1 MRVPYAL
8 RDLFLT
14 KAIESPVPA
23 FHRHSSGS
31 TETQVLNLH
40 QTMMKYCLRN
50 HSRQP
55 LLGNSSSAT
64 LLHHRIVPGFV
75 RHPVVRGFSSLEDGS
90 LKSSESYLIG
100 PNEPP
105 LYEHPLPFHWGKH
118 ILPNYHDQPALIS
131 KTEPPSPTHQRGK
144 SDCLRLSY
152 SELDQCI
159 TSMALGLHQLGVRKG
174 DRVGINTPNHSIY
187 PILQWATAKIGAI
200 LATIN
205 PTYAPSELV
214 NVLKKVDCKI
224 LFSTP
229 SYRSKDTVP
238 VLSSLIHEIP
248 SLTNLIIVDNESHQ
262 TGKRS
267 KSEILRKFHAA
278 RSTSSSAVVDLEEVL
293 NQPSYAMSK
302 EQFFPELVAD
312 EVINLQFTSGTTG
325 LPKAVSLTHR
335 NLLNNAHH
343 IADRLNLSS
352 KDSLCNVPPFF
363 HCFGSVIGNLAS
375 FVKGAAVVI
384 PSETFDPVAVLRT
397 VSEERCTVLNGVGTM
412 FLAEL
417 NELDRMHGLDLSSL
431 RTGVVAG
438 SPVSEELMNSIEDR
452 LGIKELTILYG
463 MTETSPGTFQT
474 QASDERS
481 KRTNTVGTIYPH
493 TRAKVVDLET
503 REVAERGERGELLV
517 SGYSVQKGY
526 WSDPVE
532 TAKAMIADQEGRV
545 WMQTG
550 DIACI
555 DNEGYLKIVGRAKE
569 VIIRGGE
576 NLYPVVIENCVI
588 KLDGVV
594 SVAVVGVKDEFYGE
608 VVSAFVKRIPHEKSN
623 RQSVTEDDIRAIVK
637 SNMSAA
643 NIPKFVWFL
652 DSIGQLDFPMTGSG
666 KIQKTELALWVKT
679 LLSKNKA

>member
-1 MRVPYAL
+1 MTAAAMRCRL
-8 RDLFLT
+8 W
-14 KAIESPVPA
+14 
-23 FHRHSSGS
+23 
-31 TETQVLNLH
+31 
-40 QTMMKYCLRN
+40 N

-105 LYEHPLPFHWGKH
+105 LFEHPLPFHWGKH

-214 NVLKKVDCKI
+214 NVLRKINCKV
-224 LFSTP
+224 LFSTL

-248 SLTNLIIVDNESHQ
+248 SLANLVLVDNESHRPGQ
-262 TGKRS
+262 RS
-267 KSEILRKFHAA
+267 KSEILHKFHAA
-278 RSTSSSAVVDLEEVL
+278 RSASCSVVMHLEEVI
-293 NQPSYAMSK
+293 NQSSYAVSQ
-302 EQFFPELVAD
+302 EPFIPELEAD
-312 EVINLQFTSGTTG
+312 EVVNLQFTSGTTG

-343 IADRLNLSS
+343 VAGRLNLSS

-363 HCFGSVIGNLAS
+363 HCLGSVIGNLAS

-384 PSETFDPVAVLRT
+384 PSETFDPPAVLRT
-397 VSEERCTVLNGVGTM
+397 ISEERCTVLNGVATM

-417 NELDRMHGLDLSSL
+417 NELDRMQDLDLSSL
-431 RTGVVAG
+431 RTGVVGG
-438 SPVSEELMNSIEDR
+438 SPVSEELVSRIERR

-463 MTETSPGTFQT
+463 MTETSAANFQT
-474 QASDERS
+474 QANDERS
-481 KRTNTVGTIYPH
+481 KKTTTVGRIYPH
-493 TRAKVVDLET
+493 MRAKVVDLVT
-503 REVAERGERGELLV
+503 REVVERGERGELFL
-517 SGYSVQKGY
+517 SGYSLQKGY
-526 WSDPVE
+526 WGDPLE
-532 TAKAMIADQEGRV
+532 TAKVMISDREGRV
-545 WMQTG
+545 WMQSG

-576 NLYPVVIENCVI
+576 NLFPVVIENCVV

-608 VVSAFVKRIPHEKSN
+608 VVGTFVKRRDQATSSGES
-623 RQSVTEDDIRAIVK
+623 QVTEEDIRAIVK
-637 SNMSAA
+637 RNMSAA
-643 NIPKFVWFL
+643 NIPKYV
-652 DSIGQLDFPMTGSG
+652 
-666 KIQKTELALWVKT
+666 
-679 LLSKNKA
+679 